1 MNDTVWNNI
10 TDFLDRLP
18 VLHRSFHK
26 GIMKALQ
33 ENLEEGISRY
43 HLEVVKTIEDYGT
56 MHVTEIGDMLLISKP
71 QMTRLIDELI
81 DLGMVDRQPDETDR
95 RKINISLTPKGKAT
109 VERFRETIK
118 GVIKTRLASLPE
130 KDLIELSTALKTVLD
145 VGTKV

>member
-1 MNDTVWNNI
+1 MNETVWNNI

-26 GIMKALQ
+26 DIMKAMH

-43 HLEVVKTIEDYGT
+43 HLEVVKTIEDSGT

-81 DLGMVDRQPDETDR
+81 DLGMVERQPDETDR

-118 GVIKTRLASLPE
+118 GAIKARLASLPE

-145 VGTKV
+145 VGSKV